1 MLIKKILVLK
11 NFAGNGLWDTIIS
24 RCPQVTIVL
33 MSVGRYFQPDYDFFI
48 TSRPDIICADLVDRE
63 EIPGNENHNL
73 TVPKTIARNLKE
85 AYEQYHQQKPVDL
98 VLAYSS
104 SDRPN
109 IEGLIFSKEIQYAE
123 EANLIIEQLGI

>member
-1 MLIKKILVLK
+1 MRK
-11 NFAGNGLWDTIIS
+11 S
-24 RCPQVTIVL
+24 
-33 MSVGRYFQPDYDFFI
+33 
-48 TSRPDIICADLVDRE
+48 
-63 EIPGNENHNL
+63 PGNENHNL

-123 EANLIIEQLGI
+123 EANLIIEQLGIWKVW